1 MLTIFYSI
9 LGYLIDLG
17 KSIVVLCN
25 DNAGFISAI
34 LAVITIL
41 ISVKIGRLPYQKKLS
56 FYHYLDSDETKEII
70 ATLYVSNVGSCPVY
84 IDKLIAKDGLFKT
97 IGQCEQIPN
106 TTLID
111 DRLLE
116 PQNTLIF
123 KIHLKG
129 YRWNSQER
137 RGVLRFVLTSGRK
150 NFIHR
155 ANWCIG

>member
-1 MLTIFYSI
+1 MFCSI
-9 LGYLIDLG
+9 LGYLIGLA
-17 KSIVVLCN
+17 KNLIALCN

-56 FYHYLDSDETKEII
+56 FYHYLDSDETNEII
-70 ATLYVSNVGSCPVY
+70 ATVYVSNEGSCPVY
-84 IDKLIAKDGLFKT
+84 IDKLIAKDGFFKT

-116 PQNTLIF
+116 PQKTLLF
-123 KIHLKG
+123 KIRLKG
-129 YRWNSQER
+129 YRWNSQEK
-137 RGVLRFVLTSGRK
+137 RGALRFILTTGRK
-150 NFIHR
+150 NITYR
-155 ANWCIG
+155 TNWCIG